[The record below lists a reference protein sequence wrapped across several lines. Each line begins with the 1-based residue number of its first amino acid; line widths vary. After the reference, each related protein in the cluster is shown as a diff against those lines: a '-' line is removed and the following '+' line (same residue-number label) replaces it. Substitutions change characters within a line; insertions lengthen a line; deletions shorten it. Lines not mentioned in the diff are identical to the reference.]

1 MVVLDRGGRR
11 CGGPGGD
18 RGRVVLRQR
27 QLERSRL
34 RARQS
39 GGLPMKRGVPF
50 LLGLISLS
58 ACKSDVVTQ
67 QGLFVTVDNPSS
79 VAGIVKLKVILS
91 NEGTDTTLTFPST
104 PQTTPIVFPTSFS
117 VSVPAT
123 HSGEVD
129 MAISGFNV
137 SGAVVANA
145 TAFKVLQAGTFVT
158 VTVSLQ
164 PGAAPGAG
172 GTTGAVGTGGAT
184 VFDATP
190 LDAGIDRSADVEI
203 SADGIGGG
211 GGSGGFGVGGDG
223 PPGQGGAKG
232 TGGAPG
238 LDASQP
244 DAVMAD
250 ALDAPLGGLGG
261 AGGAIGSGGI
271 VGTGGA
277 ASTGGIVG
285 TGGATGAGGT
295 TAICQDNATQCSGTA
310 LQTCTNGQWG
320 TAVACGPLQT
330 CSGPTGTAK
339 CTCNED
345 PVCSS
350 VGSTCENPSKL
361 ATCTRDSYGCI
372 YESSAVPCTNG
383 ACSGPVGSATCCT
396 NACTSGATCLSSTSL
411 QTCAVGANG
420 CTASSTTTCSTGQV
434 CERGG
439 TASCADPNWD
449 EWPIPNSQVDV
460 TAGAPNLESY
470 TNNGDGTVTDNITGL
485 MWQQAVPSATYTWAL
500 AVAYCSTTLTLAG
513 YSDWRLPSAIELMSI
528 VDLGQSNPSING
540 TYFPST
546 PSTVFWSSS
555 PVAGSPSLAWYV
567 PSYLGNTS
575 SNAITLAA
583 NVRCVR

>member
-1 MVVLDRGGRR
+1 MVVLDRCGRR
-11 CGGPGGD
+11 CGGRCGD
-18 RGRVVLRQR
+18 RGRFVLRQR

-184 VFDATP
+184 GFDATP

-238 LDASQP
+238 LDASRP
-244 DAVMAD
+244 RSWPM
-250 ALDAPLGGLGG
+250 
-261 AGGAIGSGGI
+261 
-271 VGTGGA
+271 
-277 ASTGGIVG
+277 
-285 TGGATGAGGT
+285 
-295 TAICQDNATQCSGTA
+295 
-310 LQTCTNGQWG
+310 
-320 TAVACGPLQT
+320 
-330 CSGPTGTAK
+330 
-339 CTCNED
+339 
-345 PVCSS
+345 
-350 VGSTCENPSKL
+350 PSM
-361 ATCTRDSYGCI
+361 RRWVDW
-372 YESSAVPCTNG
+372 AVPEVP
-383 ACSGPVGSATCCT
+383 S
-396 NACTSGATCLSSTSL
+396 
-411 QTCAVGANG
+411 AVGASLVLAAPRAQVESSGPAAQRAQVERQRSARIMQPNAPVLL
-420 CTASSTTTCSTGQV
+420 CKRARMASGARRSP
-434 CERGG
+434 
-439 TASCADPNWD
+439 ADRFRPALVQP
-449 EWPIPNSQVDV
+449 EPRSVRV
-460 TAGAPNLESY
+460 TKIRFAAPL
-470 TNNGDGTVTDNITGL
+470 
-485 MWQQAVPSATYTWAL
+485 
-500 AVAYCSTTLTLAG
+500 VAPARTH
-513 YSDWRLPSAIELMSI
+513 R
-528 VDLGQSNPSING
+528 
-540 TYFPST
+540 
-546 PSTVFWSSS
+546 SS
-555 PVAGSPSLAWYV
+555 PPVPEIAMVASTNRRPCPAPTERVAVRLARRRV
-567 PSYLGNTS
+567 ARTRARP
-575 SNAITLAA
+575 
-583 NVRCVR
+583 VRPVYRARAFRRAP